1 MTTASYI
8 SLTRIFL
15 IIPIIY
21 FSSLQITVFNIF
33 ALVLFIIASLSDY
46 LDGYVARKMNSV
58 TYLGSLLDLLADKLL
73 VCLVLIWLSF
83 LNSSF
88 PFIFAVILI
97 VSREIIIS
105 SIRQFISENYDSKL
119 LKVSLLGKVK
129 TVLQMFTISV
139 ILISPECPVF
149 LSPFSI
155 ILLWITAFVSF
166 YSLIQYVQNWSRLID
181 SN

>member
-1 MTTASYI
+1 MTIASYI

-15 IIPIIY
+15 ILPIIY
-21 FSSLQITVFNIF
+21 FSSLQITAFNIL

-46 LDGYVARKMNSV
+46 FDGYVARKTNSV

-88 PFIFAVILI
+88 LFTFAVMLI

-105 SIRQFISENYDSKL
+105 SIRQFITENYDTKL
-119 LKVSLLGKVK
+119 LKVSLLGKGK
-129 TVLQMFTISV
+129 TVLQMVTISV
-139 ILISPECPVF
+139 ILISPEFPEF
-149 LSPFSI
+149 LPHLAI
-155 ILLWITAFVSF
+155 ILLWATAFISF
-166 YSLIQYVQNWSRLID
+166 YSLIRYVQNWSGLMD
-181 SN
+181 PN

>member
-1 MTTASYI
+1 MTNASYI

-21 FSSLQITVFNIF
+21 FSSLQITMFNIL
-33 ALVLFIIASLSDY
+33 ALVLFILASLSDY
-46 LDGYVARKMNSV
+46 FDGYVARKTNSV

-73 VCLVLIWLSF
+73 VCLILIWLSF

-88 PFIFAVILI
+88 LFVFAVILI

-119 LKVSLLGKVK
+119 LKVSLLGKLK

-139 ILISPECPVF
+139 ILISPELPSF
-149 LSPFSI
+149 LSPSPI
-155 ILLWITAFVSF
+155 ILLWTTAFFSY
-166 YSLIQYVQNWSRLID
+166 YSLIKYVQNWLRLLD